1 MNRES
6 EAHDDLSAV
15 ESLGQFLQRERNA
28 RGITLREI
36 SDTTKIGVRYLE
48 ALEED
53 DLEVLPP
60 RAFVVGFI
68 RAYSSCLKIDP
79 EEALLRYERVH
90 SRPEAASSNESP
102 PAEALEDDS
111 RIKRLLVFVLGGLV
125 AAGLFYAVFIKDWSP
140 KARRATGPAD
150 SASAVSKRDR

>member
-28 RGITLREI
+28 RGVALREI
-36 SDTTKIGVRYLE
+36 ADTTKIGIRYLE

-68 RAYSSCLKIDP
+68 KAYSSCLKIDP
-79 EEALLRYERVH
+79 EEALLRYERVS
-90 SRPEAASSNESP
+90 SRPEVASSNESP
-102 PAEALEDDS
+102 PTEAIEDDS
-111 RIKRLLVFVLGGLV
+111 KIKRLLVFALGGLL
-125 AAGLFYAVFIKDWSP
+125 AAGLFYTVFIRDWSP
-140 KARRATGPAD
+140 KARRAPGSAQ
-150 SASAVSKRDR
+150 SASAVSKESR